1 MKSADNVREQLKNL
15 MVKQGLKMTSLDH
28 TDVNYYKNIKK
39 CILEG
44 FFMQVPILQLE
55 LIRAILD
62 CTFRKSWTLFDI
74 ER

>member
-44 FFMQVPILQLE
+44 FFMQVQILQLE
-55 LIRAILD
+55 FNKSN
-62 CTFRKSWTLFDI
+62 FRLHI
-74 ER
+74 